1 METTPRMIEV
11 AVGSV
16 ANRGNVIPLH
26 ELHNYI
32 KYKTELYRSMFIYDD
47 TFTGNVKTYQGT
59 YDIDEIILDIDIKD
73 ENMEPVD
80 KVMNFLNSSEIE
92 NQLWFSGTGFH
103 VHIPNIFGLKASKD
117 LPGILKHTL
126 DSMFGKL
133 GVDNIYD
140 KSRLIRAEFSFN
152 KKNNTYKIPIYS
164 LTRDYNWTYKDYV
177 KLATWVDYKSPAD
190 DPARDANSLNNWMK
204 YDKGFLK
211 AHNTDKFKDKIVTKP
226 KRNSVSVNTTSD
238 SELTAHV
245 TCVQKMYKQGPELG
259 SRHQTILR
267 MISAWKRSGIPRA
280 GSESLIGHWSPDFDR
295 TEAFQMID
303 TVYGW
308 EHDGYGCNDTIMDKF
323 CDARCKFYR
332 SKDYGVEVFNADSM
346 TEQFRDFVKTDYS
359 DRSFDLGTMYKMTNP
374 YRFTVGELITIIGDT
389 KLGKT
394 AFIQNIVTKA
404 NQFKCLYISLEVNEK
419 LMWRRFCQ
427 IAFNE
432 TKEEIVNHYL
442 NDDITFVNEA
452 KKKLGHLKVLTV
464 SPEINNIID
473 VISSV
478 QPKIIVIDTIDEI
491 RVDYV
496 NDSLLKMQKIISKLK
511 EIAQKY
517 EVIIFAVSHISK
529 TAAYEGTLNRH
540 SAKGDSAIE
549 QKSDKLLGI
558 SAPNP
563 GSKARI
569 VESIVA
575 RDESGF
581 KLKCFFNH
589 ETFRFQQAIL

>member
-164 LTRDYNWTYKDYV
+164 LTREHNWTYKDYV
-177 KLATWVDYKSPAD
+177 QLATWVDYKSPAD

-211 AHNTDKFKDKIVTKP
+211 AHNTDKFKDKIITKP

-295 TEAFQMID
+295 TEAFKMID

-332 SKDYGVEVFNADSM
+332 SKDYGVEIFNADSM

-359 DRSFDLGTMYKMTNP
+359 DRSFDLGAMYKMNNP

>member
-295 TEAFQMID
+295 TEAFKMID

>member
-295 TEAFQMID
+295 TEAFKMID

-359 DRSFDLGTMYKMTNP
+359 DRSFDLGTMYKMNNP

>member
-164 LTRDYNWTYKDYV
+164 LTREHSWTYKDYV
-177 KLATWVDYKSPAD
+177 QLATWVDYKSPAD

-211 AHNTDKFKDKIVTKP
+211 AHNTDKFKDKIITKP

-295 TEAFQMID
+295 TEAFKMID

-359 DRSFDLGTMYKMTNP
+359 DRSFDLGAMYKMNNP

>member
-1 METTPRMIEV
+1 MIEV

-164 LTRDYNWTYKDYV
+164 LTREHNWTYKDYV
-177 KLATWVDYKSPAD
+177 QLATWVDYKSPAD

-211 AHNTDKFKDKIVTKP
+211 AHNTDKFKDKIITKP

-295 TEAFQMID
+295 TEAFKMID

-332 SKDYGVEVFNADSM
+332 SKDYGVEIFNADSM

-359 DRSFDLGTMYKMTNP
+359 DRSFDLGAMYKMNNP

>member
-164 LTRDYNWTYKDYV
+164 LTREHSWTYKDYV
-177 KLATWVDYKSPAD
+177 QLATWVDYKSPAD

-295 TEAFQMID
+295 TEAFKMID

-359 DRSFDLGTMYKMTNP
+359 DRSFDLGTMYKMNNP

>member
-164 LTRDYNWTYKDYV
+164 LTREHNWTYKDYV
-177 KLATWVDYKSPAD
+177 QLATWVDYKSPAD

-211 AHNTDKFKDKIVTKP
+211 AHNTDKFKDKILTKP

-359 DRSFDLGTMYKMTNP
+359 DRSFDLGTMYKMNNP

>member
-164 LTRDYNWTYKDYV
+164 LTREHNWTYKDYV
-177 KLATWVDYKSPAD
+177 QLATWVDYKSPAD

-211 AHNTDKFKDKIVTKP
+211 AHNTDKFKDKIITKP

-295 TEAFQMID
+295 TEAFKMID

-332 SKDYGVEVFNADSM
+332 SKDYGVEIFNADSM

-359 DRSFDLGTMYKMTNP
+359 DRSFDLGAMYKMNNP

-442 NDDITFVNEA
+442 NDDITFVTEA

>member
-211 AHNTDKFKDKIVTKP
+211 AHNTDKFKDKILTKP

>member
-164 LTRDYNWTYKDYV
+164 LTREHNWTYKDYV
-177 KLATWVDYKSPAD
+177 QLATWVDYKSPAD

-295 TEAFQMID
+295 TEAFKMID

-332 SKDYGVEVFNADSM
+332 SKDYGVEIFNADSM
-346 TEQFRDFVKTDYS
+346 TEQFRDFVKPDYS
-359 DRSFDLGTMYKMTNP
+359 DRSFALGTMYKMNNP

>member
-26 ELHNYI
+26 ELHNYV
-32 KYKTELYRSMFIYDD
+32 KYNTELYRSMFIYDD

-73 ENMEPVD
+73 ENLEPVD
-80 KVMNFLNSSEIE
+80 EVMNFLNINEIE
-92 NQLWFSGTGFH
+92 SQFWFSGTGFH

-117 LPGILKHTL
+117 LPEILKHTL

-152 KKNNTYKIPIYS
+152 KKNNTYKIPIYHLYS
-164 LTRDYNWTYKDYV
+164 PHWNYNDYV
-177 KLATWVDYKSPAD
+177 KLATFVDMESLAD
-190 DPARDANSLNNWMK
+190 DPARDANAFKNWLA

-226 KRNSVSVNTTSD
+226 KRNSVSVNTTSN

-295 TEAFQMID
+295 TEAFKMID

-346 TEQFRDFVKTDYS
+346 TEQFREFVKTDYS

-427 IAFNE
+427 IAFNK
-432 TKEEIVNHYL
+432 TKEEVVNHYL
-442 NDDITFVNEA
+442 NDDIAFVNEA
-452 KKKLGHLKVLTV
+452 KEKLGHLKVLTV

-511 EIAQKY
+511 EIAQKH

>member
-1 METTPRMIEV
+1 MIEV

-211 AHNTDKFKDKIVTKP
+211 AYNTDKFKDKIVTKP

-295 TEAFQMID
+295 TEAFKMID

-359 DRSFDLGTMYKMTNP
+359 DRSFDLGTMYKMNNP

>member
-164 LTRDYNWTYKDYV
+164 LTREHNWTYKDYV
-177 KLATWVDYKSPAD
+177 QLATWVDYKSPAD

-211 AHNTDKFKDKIVTKP
+211 AHNTDKFKDKIITKP

-295 TEAFQMID
+295 TEAFKMID

-359 DRSFDLGTMYKMTNP
+359 DRSFDLGTMYKMNNP

-442 NDDITFVNEA
+442 NDDIAFVNEA

>member
-1 METTPRMIEV
+1 MIEV

-164 LTRDYNWTYKDYV
+164 LTREHNWTYKDYV
-177 KLATWVDYKSPAD
+177 QLATWVDYKSPAD

-211 AHNTDKFKDKIVTKP
+211 AYNTDKFKDKIVTKP

-259 SRHQTILR
+259 SRDQTILR

>member
-164 LTRDYNWTYKDYV
+164 LTREHNWTYKDYV
-177 KLATWVDYKSPAD
+177 QLATWVDYKSPAD

-295 TEAFQMID
+295 TEAFKMID

-359 DRSFDLGTMYKMTNP
+359 DRSFDLGTMYKMNNP

-442 NDDITFVNEA
+442 NDDIAFVNEA

>member
-164 LTRDYNWTYKDYV
+164 LTREHNWTYKDYV
-177 KLATWVDYKSPAD
+177 QLATWVDYKSPAD

-211 AHNTDKFKDKIVTKP
+211 AHNTDKFKDKIITKP

-295 TEAFQMID
+295 TEAFKMID

-359 DRSFDLGTMYKMTNP
+359 DRSFDLGTMYKMNNP

>member
-359 DRSFDLGTMYKMTNP
+359 DRSFDLGTMYKMNNP

>member
-226 KRNSVSVNTTSD
+226 KRNSVSVNITSD
-238 SELTAHV
+238 NELTAHV

-295 TEAFQMID
+295 TEAFKMID

-359 DRSFDLGTMYKMTNP
+359 DRSFDLGTMYKMNNP

>member
-226 KRNSVSVNTTSD
+226 KRNSVSVNITSD
-238 SELTAHV
+238 NELTAHV

>member
-1 METTPRMIEV
+1 
-11 AVGSV
+11 
-16 ANRGNVIPLH
+16 
-26 ELHNYI
+26 
-32 KYKTELYRSMFIYDD
+32 
-47 TFTGNVKTYQGT
+47 
-59 YDIDEIILDIDIKD
+59 
-73 ENMEPVD
+73 
-80 KVMNFLNSSEIE
+80 
-92 NQLWFSGTGFH
+92 
-103 VHIPNIFGLKASKD
+103 
-117 LPGILKHTL
+117 
-126 DSMFGKL
+126 
-133 GVDNIYD
+133 
-140 KSRLIRAEFSFN
+140 
-152 KKNNTYKIPIYS
+152 
-164 LTRDYNWTYKDYV
+164 
-177 KLATWVDYKSPAD
+177 
-190 DPARDANSLNNWMK
+190 
-204 YDKGFLK
+204 
-211 AHNTDKFKDKIVTKP
+211 
-226 KRNSVSVNTTSD
+226 
-238 SELTAHV
+238 
-245 TCVQKMYKQGPELG
+245 
-259 SRHQTILR
+259 

-295 TEAFQMID
+295 TEAFKMID

-332 SKDYGVEVFNADSM
+332 SKDYGVEIFNADSM

-359 DRSFDLGTMYKMTNP
+359 DRSFDLGTMYKMNNP

>member
-26 ELHNYI
+26 ELHNYV
-32 KYKTELYRSMFIYDD
+32 KYNTELYRSMFIYDD

-73 ENMEPVD
+73 ENLEPVD
-80 KVMNFLNSSEIE
+80 EVMNFLNINEIE
-92 NQLWFSGTGFH
+92 SQFWFSGTGFH

-117 LPGILKHTL
+117 LPEILKHTL

-152 KKNNTYKIPIYS
+152 KKNNTYKIPIYHLYS
-164 LTRDYNWTYKDYV
+164 PHWNYNDYV
-177 KLATWVDYKSPAD
+177 KLATFVDMESPAD
-190 DPARDANSLNNWMK
+190 DPARDANAFKNWLA

-226 KRNSVSVNTTSD
+226 KRNSVSVNTTSN

-295 TEAFQMID
+295 TEAFKMID

-346 TEQFRDFVKTDYS
+346 TEQFREFVKTDYS

-427 IAFNE
+427 IAFNK
-432 TKEEIVNHYL
+432 TKEEVVNHYL
-442 NDDITFVNEA
+442 NDDIAFVNEA
-452 KKKLGHLKVLTV
+452 KEKLGHLKVLTV

-511 EIAQKY
+511 EIAQKH

>member
-26 ELHNYI
+26 ELHNYV
-32 KYKTELYRSMFIYDD
+32 KYNTELYRSMFIYDD

-73 ENMEPVD
+73 ENLEPVD
-80 KVMNFLNSSEIE
+80 EVMNFLNINEIE
-92 NQLWFSGTGFH
+92 SQFWFSGTGFH

-117 LPGILKHTL
+117 LPEILKHTL

-152 KKNNTYKIPIYS
+152 KKNNTYKIPIYHLYS
-164 LTRDYNWTYKDYV
+164 PHWNYNDYV
-177 KLATWVDYKSPAD
+177 KLATFVDMESPAD
-190 DPARDANSLNNWMK
+190 DPARDANAFKNWLA

-226 KRNSVSVNTTSD
+226 KRNSVSVNTTSN

-295 TEAFQMID
+295 TEAFKMID

-346 TEQFRDFVKTDYS
+346 TEQFREFVKTDYS

-427 IAFNE
+427 IAFNK
-432 TKEEIVNHYL
+432 TKEEVVNHYL
-442 NDDITFVNEA
+442 NDDIAFVIEA
-452 KKKLGHLKVLTV
+452 KEKLGHLKVLTV

>member
-1 METTPRMIEV
+1 MIEV

-164 LTRDYNWTYKDYV
+164 LTREHSWTYKDYV
-177 KLATWVDYKSPAD
+177 QLATWVDYKSPAD

-211 AHNTDKFKDKIVTKP
+211 AHNTDKFKDKIITKP

-295 TEAFQMID
+295 TEAFKMID

-359 DRSFDLGTMYKMTNP
+359 DRSFDLGTMYKMNNP

>member
-211 AHNTDKFKDKIVTKP
+211 AHNTDKFKDKILTKP

-359 DRSFDLGTMYKMTNP
+359 DRSFDLGTMYKMNNP

>member
-211 AHNTDKFKDKIVTKP
+211 AYNTDKFKDKIVTKP

-359 DRSFDLGTMYKMTNP
+359 DRSFDLGTMYKMNNP

>member
-589 ETFRFQQAIL
+589 ETFRFQQAML

>member
-211 AHNTDKFKDKIVTKP
+211 AYNTDKFKDKIVTKP

>member
-164 LTRDYNWTYKDYV
+164 LTREHNWTYKDYV
-177 KLATWVDYKSPAD
+177 QLATWVDYKSPAD

-211 AHNTDKFKDKIVTKP
+211 AHNTDKFKDKIITKP

-295 TEAFQMID
+295 TEAFKMID

-359 DRSFDLGTMYKMTNP
+359 DRSFDLGTMYKMNNP

-581 KLKCFFNH
+581 KLKWFFNH

>member
-211 AHNTDKFKDKIVTKP
+211 AHNTDKFKDKILTKP

-346 TEQFRDFVKTDYS
+346 TEQFRYFVKTDYS
-359 DRSFDLGTMYKMTNP
+359 DRSFDLGTMYKMNNP

>member
-1 METTPRMIEV
+1 MIEV
-11 AVGSV
+11 AIGSV
-16 ANRGNVIPLH
+16 ANRGNVIPLY
-26 ELHNYI
+26 ELHDYVRN
-32 KYKTELYRSMFIYDD
+32 KTELYRSMFIYDD

-59 YDIDEIILDIDIKD
+59 YDIDEIILDIDIKN
-73 ENMEPVD
+73 ENLSPVH
-80 KVMNFLNSSEIE
+80 KVMNFLNTNEIE

-103 VHIPNIFGLKASKD
+103 VHIPNIFGLKASKN
-117 LPGILKHTL
+117 LPNILKHTL
-126 DSMFGKL
+126 DNMFGSL
-133 GVDNIYD
+133 GIDNIYD
-140 KSRLIRAEFSFN
+140 KSRLIRSEFSFN
-152 KKNNTYKIPIYS
+152 RKNNTYKIPIHS
-164 LTRDYNWTYKDYV
+164 LNAGDHDWNYQDWV
-177 KLATWVDYKSPAD
+177 KLATWVDFKSPAD
-190 DPARDANSLNNWMK
+190 DPARDANSLNHWLKNE
-204 YDKGFLK
+204 KGSLK
-211 AHNTDKFKDKIVTKP
+211 AHNTDRFKDKIITKP
-226 KRNSVSVNTTSD
+226 YKNGVRPSTVKD
-238 SELTAHV
+238 SSLTAHV
-245 TCVQKMYKQGPELG
+245 TCVQKMYAQGPELG

-267 MISAWKRSGIPRA
+267 MVSAWKRSGIPKV
-280 GSESLIGHWSPDFDR
+280 GSEALISKWSSDFD
-295 TEAFQMID
+295 TNETTQMID

-332 SKDYGVEVFNADSM
+332 SKDYGVEIFNADSM
-346 TEQFRDFVKTDYS
+346 TEQFKEFVKTDYA
-359 DRSFDLGTMYKMTNP
+359 DKSFDLKTMYNIQES

-394 AFIQNIVTKA
+394 AFIQNIVARA
-404 NQFKCLYISLEVNEK
+404 NQFKCLYLSLEVNEK

-427 IAFNE
+427 IAFNK
-432 TKEEIVNHYL
+432 TKEEVVNHYL
-442 NDDITFVNEA
+442 NDDIAFTNEA

-473 VISSV
+473 VISNI

-496 NDSLLKMQKIISKLK
+496 NDSLMKTQRIVSKLK

-529 TAAYEGTLNRH
+529 TAAYEGSLNRH

-563 GSKARI
+563 ESKARI

-589 ETFRFQQAIL
+589 ETFRFQQAML

>member
-211 AHNTDKFKDKIVTKP
+211 AYNTDKFKDKIVTKP
-226 KRNSVSVNTTSD
+226 KRNSVSVNITSD

>member
-164 LTRDYNWTYKDYV
+164 LTREHNWTYKDYV
-177 KLATWVDYKSPAD
+177 QLATWVDYKSPAD
-190 DPARDANSLNNWMK
+190 DPARDANSLKNWIK
-204 YDKGFLK
+204 YDKGTLK
-211 AHNTDKFKDKIVTKP
+211 EHNTDKFKDKIVTKP

-295 TEAFQMID
+295 TEAFKMID

-359 DRSFDLGTMYKMTNP
+359 DRSFDLGTMYKMNNP

>member
-1 METTPRMIEV
+1 MIEV

-211 AHNTDKFKDKIVTKP
+211 AHNTDKFKDKIITKP

-295 TEAFQMID
+295 TEAFKMID

-332 SKDYGVEVFNADSM
+332 SKDYGVEIFNADSM

-359 DRSFDLGTMYKMTNP
+359 DRSFDLGAMYKMNNP

>member
-1 METTPRMIEV
+1 
-11 AVGSV
+11 
-16 ANRGNVIPLH
+16 
-26 ELHNYI
+26 
-32 KYKTELYRSMFIYDD
+32 MFIYDD

-164 LTRDYNWTYKDYV
+164 LTREHNWTYKDYV
-177 KLATWVDYKSPAD
+177 QLATWVDYKSPAD

-211 AHNTDKFKDKIVTKP
+211 AHNTDKFKDKIITKP

-295 TEAFQMID
+295 TEAFKMID

-359 DRSFDLGTMYKMTNP
+359 DRSFDLGTMYKMNNP

>member
-164 LTRDYNWTYKDYV
+164 LTREHSWTYKDYV
-177 KLATWVDYKSPAD
+177 QLATWVDYKSPAD

-211 AHNTDKFKDKIVTKP
+211 AHNTDKFKDKIITKP

-295 TEAFQMID
+295 TEAFKMID

-332 SKDYGVEVFNADSM
+332 SKDYGVEIFNADSM

-359 DRSFDLGTMYKMTNP
+359 DRSFDLGTMYKMNNP

>member
-164 LTRDYNWTYKDYV
+164 LTREHNWTYKDYV
-177 KLATWVDYKSPAD
+177 QLATWVDYKSPAD

-211 AHNTDKFKDKIVTKP
+211 AHNTDKFKDKIITKP

-295 TEAFQMID
+295 TEAFKMID

-359 DRSFDLGTMYKMTNP
+359 DRSFDLGTMYKMNNP

-442 NDDITFVNEA
+442 NDDIAFVNEA

-589 ETFRFQQAIL
+589 ETFRFQQAIF

>member
-1 METTPRMIEV
+1 MIEV

-211 AHNTDKFKDKIVTKP
+211 AHNTDKFKDKILTKP

-359 DRSFDLGTMYKMTNP
+359 DRSFDLGTMYKMNNP

>member
-211 AHNTDKFKDKIVTKP
+211 AHNTDKFKDKIITKP

-359 DRSFDLGTMYKMTNP
+359 DRSFDLGTMYKMNNP